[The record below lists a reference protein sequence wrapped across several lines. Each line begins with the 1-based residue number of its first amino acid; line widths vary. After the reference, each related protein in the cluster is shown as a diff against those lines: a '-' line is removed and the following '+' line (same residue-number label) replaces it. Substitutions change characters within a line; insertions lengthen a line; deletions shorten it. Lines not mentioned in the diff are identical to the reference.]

1 VSVEAQGRRRLAV
14 VGAAFLVS
22 GASALV
28 YQVAWQ
34 RILALHS
41 GVSIYSISMI
51 VGAFMAGLGLGSLAG
66 GWLSARTAPRR
77 SLAAFAAIEL
87 LIALLG
93 ATSSSLYYDL
103 LYLKAAHLY
112 AEPWRAG
119 LLHFASLLLPT
130 GLMGM
135 SLPFLVRAMVRDT
148 ESAARMVG
156 YLYGVNVVG
165 AGLGG
170 LLGPWVLMRF
180 LGIRDATFVAAG
192 GNLVAGLLA
201 LCLARAVPEEDP
213 AASARSVPKAGPT
226 AGAARPFALWLG
238 LYTLSGFVAL
248 SLEILWFRLVEVA
261 VKSTAFTFGTVLAI
275 YLMGLALGSLL
286 GAARAE
292 RFTQP
297 LRAFLTLQGL
307 IAAYAAG
314 AIVILLALPETSP
327 ALRWLTVFWAT
338 RATVVLGSDWDV
350 PALLRLYV
358 AFPVALFGPP
368 TVLMGLSFTALQRAV
383 HDDPRTSGRKVGLLQ
398 AGNIAGCVAG
408 SLVIGL
414 VALGSLGT
422 TGTLRVLVACG
433 LAFALLGLRL
443 PGSRARFA
451 ALAAALAVLAV
462 AIPSQERL
470 WRRLHGKDRGPAFVG
485 EDATGVV
492 ALTDRDGRWALAI
505 NGKTH
510 SWLPFGGI
518 HTFLGALPVLVHPE
532 PGRVAVIG
540 LGSGDTAWASGCRRE
555 TASIEVFE
563 ICGPVA
569 PVLRQA
575 ALADLRLREL
585 RSFFGDGRYA
595 LAVADGRNAVETRET
610 LYDVIEA
617 DALWPESAF
626 SGNLYSLEFFER
638 CSRRLASRGIMC
650 TWAPTARVV
659 ATFRQAFPHVVSFAD
674 ILLGSR
680 DPIDVDLAGW
690 VHRSREA
697 DVVAYLGEAR
707 LAEVRARMSAGQAL
721 PVPSPTSD
729 INRDLDPRDEFLRK

>member
-1 VSVEAQGRRRLAV
+1 VSVAALGRRRLTV

-41 GVSIYSISMI
+41 GVGIYSISMI

-66 GWLSARTAPRR
+66 AWLSARTAPRKA
-77 SLAAFAAIEL
+77 LAAFAAIEL

-93 ATSSSLYYDL
+93 AASSGLYYDL

-112 AEPWRAG
+112 AAPWRAG
-119 LLHFASLLLPT
+119 LLHFATLLLPT

-135 SLPFLVRAMVRDT
+135 SLPFLVRAMVHDT
-148 ESAARMVG
+148 ETAARTIG
-156 YLYGVNVVG
+156 RLYGINVVG
-165 AGLGG
+165 ASLGA
-170 LLGPWVLMRF
+170 LLGPWVLMRCF
-180 LGIRDATFVAAG
+180 GIRGATLAAAG
-192 GNLVAGLLA
+192 GNLIAGLLA
-201 LCLARAVPEEDP
+201 LALVRSVSSEDAEPAVPGD
-213 AASARSVPKAGPT
+213 S
-226 AGAARPFALWLG
+226 GAERTGGVERPFALWLW
-238 LYTLSGFVAL
+238 LYALSGFVAL

-275 YLMGLALGSLL
+275 YLMGLAVGSLI

-292 RFTQP
+292 RFVHP
-297 LRAFLTLQGL
+297 LRAFLTLQCL

-314 AIVILLALPETSP
+314 AVVVLVSLPETAP
-327 ALRWLTVFWAT
+327 VLRWLTVFWST
-338 RATVVLGSDWDV
+338 SATVVLGSDWSP

-358 AFPVALFGPP
+358 AFPIALFGPP

-383 HDDPRTSGRKVGLLQ
+383 QDDPRTSGRKVGLLQ

-408 SLVIGL
+408 SLVVGL
-414 VALGSLGT
+414 VALRLLGT
-422 TGTLRVLVACG
+422 SGTLRALVACG
-433 LAFALLGLRL
+433 LGFALLGLRM
-443 PGSRARFA
+443 PGSRIRF
-451 ALAAALAVLAV
+451 AVLAASLGALAI

-532 PGRVAVIG
+532 PRRVAVIG
-540 LGSGDTAWASGCRRE
+540 LGSGDTAWAAGCRRQ
-555 TASIEVFE
+555 TRSVEVFE

-569 PVLRQA
+569 PALRQA
-575 ALADLRLREL
+575 GLADPRLREL
-585 RSFFGDGRYA
+585 RALFGDGRYT
-595 LAVADGRNAVETRET
+595 LTVADGRNAIETREA

-638 CSRRLASRGIMC
+638 CSRRLAPRGVMC
-650 TWAPTARVV
+650 TWAPTPRVV
-659 ATFRQAFPHVVSFAD
+659 ATFRQAFPNLVSFAD

-690 VHRSREA
+690 LRNSRETE
-697 DVVAYLGEAR
+697 VVGYLGEGR
-707 LAEVRARMSAGQAL
+707 LAEVRARMGAGQ
-721 PVPSPTSD
+721 SPPGPASTSD
-729 INRDLDPRDEFLRK
+729 VNRDLDPRDEFLRR